1 MFGDREIKL
10 DLYNRGVVE
19 RGRKARPIS
28 KLAATLMLIRRM
40 LEHNL
45 LYLHS

>member
-10 DLYNRGVVE
+10 DLNNRGVVE

-28 KLAATLMLIRRM
+28 KLATTLTDDTADTINFRTTFDK
-40 LEHNL
+40 
-45 LYLHS
+45 

>member
-10 DLYNRGVVE
+10 DLNNRGVVE

-28 KLAATLMLIRRM
+28 KLCLTLKDDTTIKIRIWT
-40 LEHNL
+40 LTL
-45 LYLHS
+45 